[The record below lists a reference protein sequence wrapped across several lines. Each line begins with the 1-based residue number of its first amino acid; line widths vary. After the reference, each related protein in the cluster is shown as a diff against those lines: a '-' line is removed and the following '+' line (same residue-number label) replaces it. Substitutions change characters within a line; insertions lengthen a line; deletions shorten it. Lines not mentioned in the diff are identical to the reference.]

1 MNGSHGLEGA
11 VVNIFHGAEAIVSH
25 VSQHVN
31 PAVNELALLLLSDI
45 PQLGVQHHVG
55 DVGSQAL
62 AAVADIAKSFGRG

>member
-1 MNGSHGLEGA
+1 MNGFHELGDA
-11 VVNIFHGAEAIVSH
+11 VVNIFHGAAASVSH

-31 PAVNELALLLLSDI
+31 PAVNAAVLALLSDM

-62 AAVADIAKSFGRG
+62 AAVADIAKSFSRG